1 MSTKIGFNFSENTS
15 EYETVIIGNPKE
27 ENVPRKCLAE
37 IRFPGVYKP
46 YTYYNELFDL
56 KVGDRVFVDGKLE
69 GTMGV
74 VVNVSYNFKIK
85 LSDYKKVVGRVD
97 TNVKGEF
104 HFAESHFVT
113 FNPVALPYSKAETW
127 FRYLGINDD
136 EDYVSNTDG
145 TTFSLETLEGL
156 VFNQTDLEEGGEIYM
171 ENGVEYIEL
180 NGTKGKA
187 IVVGSKPYLVE
198 FTYKNGEISEL
209 YCECY
214 HVTPCKHCFATLMQL
229 RDIVKFIEEN
239 YNEQYEKTNYF
250 AAILKN
256 KFFNLAIDSNKTGS
270 INIG

>member
-15 EYETVIIGNPKE
+15 ENETVIIENPKE
-27 ENVPRKCLAE
+27 ENAPRKCLAE

-69 GTMGV
+69 GTTGV
-74 VVNVSYNFKIK
+74 VVNISYNFKIK
-85 LSDYKKVVGRVD
+85 LSDYKRVVGRVD

-136 EDYVSNTDG
+136 GYVSNTDG

-156 VFNQTDLEEGGEIYM
+156 VFNQTDLEKGGEIYM

-180 NGTKGKA
+180 NGEKGKA
-187 IVVGSKPYLVE
+187 IVVSSKPYLVE
-198 FTYKNGEISEL
+198 FTYKKGQISEL

-214 HVTPCKHCFATLMQL
+214 HVTACKHCFATLMQL
-229 RDIVKFIEEN
+229 RDTVKFIEEN

-250 AAILKN
+250 ASVLKN
-256 KFFNLAIDSNKTGS
+256 QLFTFAVDSKSIGS
-270 INIG
+270 ISLK